1 MTFHRVETI
10 MSRKRVRFML
20 DVVKRA
26 AESIQVVFVQH
37 DATAKKLIDFGLLD
51 EFVSI
56 GKVIPR
62 PLQSHADFV
71 NLVDKAAF
79 VITDGG
85 SIQEDCAYLGK
96 PCLVMR
102 SETERLEG
110 LDSVVR
116 MSNFDWTEVASFLNS
131 YKNLGL
137 VARTPNLR
145 SAEEVF
151 EVLIELF
158 GRGEPIQAKP

>member
-1 MTFHRVETI
+1 
-10 MSRKRVRFML
+10 
-20 DVVKRA
+20 
-26 AESIQVVFVQH
+26 
-37 DATAKKLIDFGLLD
+37 
-51 EFVSI
+51 
-56 GKVIPR
+56 
-62 PLQSHADFV
+62 
-71 NLVDKAAF
+71 VDKAAF

-85 SIQEDCAYLGK
+85 SIQEECAYLGK